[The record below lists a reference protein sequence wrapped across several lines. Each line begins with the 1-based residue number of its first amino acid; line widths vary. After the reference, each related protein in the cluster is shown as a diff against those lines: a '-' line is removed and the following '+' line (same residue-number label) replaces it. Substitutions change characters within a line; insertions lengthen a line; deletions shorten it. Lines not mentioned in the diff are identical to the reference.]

1 MLARLAT
8 HRYALRTVLSVVILA
23 LLAAGLLGHASTA
36 RRRAPALPSRTVS
49 GRPTTLAELR
59 GHAAAVVFWA
69 SWCPACKT
77 EAGAV
82 ERFARTPAGR
92 GRVIAIDYSDGGDW
106 RSFLR
111 DYRWSFPVFADPSG
125 TLGDAFRIHSLPST
139 VFLDADGRIASTSA
153 APQTLASLASGL
165 SAAA

>member
-23 LLAAGLLGHASTA
+23 LLAAGLLRHASTA
-36 RRRAPALPSRTVS
+36 RRPAPALPARTVS

-69 SWCPACKT
+69 TWCPGCRT

-82 ERFARTPAGR
+82 ARFARTPAGR
-92 GRVIAIDYSDGGDW
+92 GHVIAIDYSDGGDW
-106 RSFLR
+106 RAFLR
-111 DYRWSFPVFADPSG
+111 DHGWSFPVFADPSG
-125 TLGDAFRIHSLPST
+125 TLGDAFRIHSLPTT
-139 VFLDADGRIASTSA
+139 VFLDADGRIASMSA